1 MCIHIS
7 HTACKLF
14 KDTRKT
20 LGCEKCF
27 VSKGYHNI
35 QTYLPF
41 LVQNETNSSWN
52 LRYSLHVGFR
62 FGKFLSPF
70 PGTCATWLRQS
81 LHSKKIGVDPG
92 RISTRNTYNKPWAQ
106 TQGRL
111 QNLQRRKVEV
121 TS

>member
-1 MCIHIS
+1 MRDV
-7 HTACKLF
+7 HTHSKLF
-14 KDTRKT
+14 KETRKT

-81 LHSKKIGVDPG
+81 LHSKTL
-92 RISTRNTYNKPWAQ
+92 STPHNGETNRGKP
-106 TQGRL
+106 
-111 QNLQRRKVEV
+111 E
-121 TS
+121 